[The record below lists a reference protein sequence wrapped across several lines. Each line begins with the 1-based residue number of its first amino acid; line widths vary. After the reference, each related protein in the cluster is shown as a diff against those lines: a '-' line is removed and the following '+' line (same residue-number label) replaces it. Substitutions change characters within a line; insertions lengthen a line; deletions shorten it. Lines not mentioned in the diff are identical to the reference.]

1 LQGIYIL
8 RIVKGINK
16 NDLFSFQA
24 RSVKTDKIWPR
35 PT

>member
-16 NDLFSFQA
+16 DGLFSIQA
-24 RSVKTDKIWPR
+24 RSPKINKF
-35 PT
+35 